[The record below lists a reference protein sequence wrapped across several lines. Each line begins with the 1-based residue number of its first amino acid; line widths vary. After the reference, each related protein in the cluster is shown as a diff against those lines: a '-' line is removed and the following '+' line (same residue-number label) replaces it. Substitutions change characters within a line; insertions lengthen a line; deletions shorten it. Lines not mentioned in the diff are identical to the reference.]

1 MWENDI
7 NINEVREIRTRTC
20 VFFGVGAIKKI
31 EDIASS
37 LKSKGIDKV
46 IVMSGRNAYKA
57 TGAWDYVEK
66 ALQNNGIGY
75 VNYDKVTP
83 NPTTIHVNEAAKLA
97 LDFGAKAV
105 ISIGGGSPTDA
116 GKSVAILLEYP
127 EKNADDIF
135 EFKFTPEKAAPI
147 VSINLT
153 HGTGTE
159 TNRFAVVTV
168 PEKNFKPAIAYDC
181 IYPVY
186 AIDDPQLMT
195 KLSPKQT
202 RYVSIDAVNHVIEA
216 ATSTVTSPY
225 CVTLAREVIAL
236 VHKYLPKSLEN
247 PDDLEAR
254 YFLAYAA
261 MMGGV
266 CFDNGLLHYT
276 HALEHPLSA
285 VKPELSHGLGLAIL
299 LPAVIKTIY
308 KDSANILADIL
319 SPLVPDLKAE
329 ASDADKAA
337 EGVQEWLNSV
347 GVTEKL
353 EDEGFTDN
361 DIENLV
367 NLVYTTP
374 SLSGLLDIAPSG
386 NGRDIVESIYKN
398 SLKSLLTLS
407 H

>member
-1 MWENDI
+1 MWEKDI
-7 NINEVREIRTRTC
+7 NIHEVREIRTRTS

-31 EDIASS
+31 DDIARD
-37 LKSKGIDKV
+37 LKAKGIDKV

-66 ALQNNGIGY
+66 ALKDNGIGY
-75 VNYDKVTP
+75 VNFDQVTP
-83 NPTTIHVNEAAKLA
+83 NPTTHHVNDATKIARE
-97 LDFGAKAV
+97 FGAKAV
-105 ISIGGGSPTDA
+105 VAIGGGSPTDA

-127 EKNADDIF
+127 DKTANDIY
-135 EFKFTPEKAAPI
+135 EFTFTPEKAAPI

-181 IYPVY
+181 IYPMY

-202 RYVSIDAVNHVIEA
+202 RYVSIDAVNHVVEA
-216 ATSTVTSPY
+216 ATSAVLSPY

-236 VHKYLPKSLEN
+236 VHQYLPKALEN

-285 VKPELSHGLGLAIL
+285 VKPDLSHGLGLAIL

-308 KDSANILADIL
+308 KDKANILADIL
-319 SPLVPDLKAE
+319 SPLVPDLKGD
-329 ASDADKAA
+329 ASDAEKAA
-337 EGVQEWLNSV
+337 KGVQAWLASV
-347 GVTEKL
+347 GVPEKL
-353 EDEGFTDN
+353 TDEGFSD
-361 DIENLV
+361 DDVEKLV

-386 NGRDIVESIYKN
+386 NGRDVVETIYKE
-398 SLKSLLTLS
+398 SLRPL
-407 H
+407 